1 MFIARNRTRISY
13 LSLSIGRLPFP
24 KVERTNKNME
34 SPQKQQQQQQQQ
46 TPAVAKLNGFLE
58 ATKETTGAIDE
69 QLQDGLSCREL
80 FQNGEG
86 LTYK

>member
-1 MFIARNRTRISY
+1 
-13 LSLSIGRLPFP
+13 
-24 KVERTNKNME
+24 ME
-34 SPQKQQQQQQQQ
+34 SQQQQQQQQ
-46 TPAVAKLNGFLE
+46 TAAVVPKLNGFLE
-58 ATKETTGAIDE
+58 ATKETGAIDE